1 MHQQLN
7 GSKPLTPELEQ
18 NKQAELIEAMNSP
31 FPSEFVSVEFAVD
44 FSNAIEYETVHT
56 LKCNW
61 DKLKSL
67 LNVPVGEYT
76 ISQMGLALNAV
87 TNRSMK
93 ELGLMMS
100 DYQVVQDRAYTMAAK
115 WNEIVSATKKRLD
128 EKYSNLAK
136 LVV

>member
-18 NKQAELIEAMNSP
+18 KKQAELIEAMNSP
-31 FPSEFVSVEFAVD
+31 FPSEFIEEAFEKNFHS
-44 FSNAIEYETVHT
+44 AIEYETVHT

-61 DKLKSL
+61 EKFKEL
-67 LNVPVGEYT
+67 LNTPVGKFT
-76 ISQMGLALNAV
+76 IAQMGLALNAV

-93 ELGLMMS
+93 ELTAS
-100 DYQVVQDRAYTMAAK
+100 PESYQEAQDRAYTMAAK

-128 EKYSNLAK
+128 DKYANLAK